1 MNFDDQKKEMI
12 ESQLKVRGI
21 SDSKVLDVIG
31 KLPREKF
38 LPDKFQNLAYSD
50 GAQGIGYEQT
60 ISQPYIVAFMSEV
73 LKLESGD
80 RVLEIGT
87 GSGYQ
92 AVVLAEIVKEVYS
105 IEFVPELFDRTKKLL
120 LKDLKYKNINLKCA
134 NGREG
139 WPEFAPYDK
148 IIVTAAS
155 ANVPEKLIEQLQ
167 IGGRMIIPIVGRL
180 FQELTLITKDADGV
194 HQSKILPVAFVPLI

>member
-1 MNFDDQKKEMI
+1 MNFEQQRLQMVQFQLQARGINDQK
-12 ESQLKVRGI
+12 
-21 SDSKVLDVIG
+21 VLAAMS

-38 LPDKFQNLAYSD
+38 LPDKFQSLAYLD
-50 GAQGIGYEQT
+50 GAQAIGYGQT
-60 ISQPYIVAFMSEV
+60 VSQPYIVAFMSEA

-92 AVVLAEIVKEVYS
+92 TAVLAEIVKEIYS
-105 IEFVPELFDRTKKLL
+105 IEFVSELFDRTKKLL
-120 LKDLKYKNINLKCA
+120 LEVLEYKNIDLKCA

-155 ANVPEKLIEQLQ
+155 KDVPEKLTQQLKV
-167 IGGRMIIPIVGRL
+167 GGRMIIPIVGRHY
-180 FQELTLITKDADGV
+180 QELTLITKDAAGI